1 MDELGIASVG
11 KLPAHVEERFLPG
24 LHHRRVSRDQGD
36 DDDGFD
42 QRAENGAGVG
52 TRPPAH
58 FSDANHTEHERE
70 RHEQRSDFVC
80 SGVKI
85 IEHGAKMKTAILVVL
100 LVILVVL
107 GGIYWNQVRERDER
121 LKREAAAEAARQ
133 KSKPKS
139 RSPDSARRKPPCKP
153 LRLKRNSIRS

>member
-1 MDELGIASVG
+1 MRAKQLDELGIAGVG
-11 KLPAHVEERFLPG
+11 KF
-24 LHHRRVSRDQGD
+24 RRMSRNASCPVFIIVGISRDEGD

-52 TRPPAH
+52 TRAPSH
-58 FSDANHTEHERE
+58 FSDANHTEDECE

-100 LVILVVL
+100 LLILVVL
-107 GGIYWNQVRERDER
+107 GGIYWNQARERDDR
-121 LKREAAAEAARQ
+121 LKAGSRGASCPA
-133 KSKPKS
+133 KSGSGNGRRPEGAKTGIRPAS
-139 RSPDSARRKPPCKP
+139 RRG
-153 LRLKRNSIRS
+153 

>member
-1 MDELGIASVG
+1 MM
-11 KLPAHVEERFLPG
+11 R
-24 LHHRRVSRDQGD
+24 
-36 DDDGFD
+36 FD

-52 TRPPAH
+52 TRPPSH
-58 FSDANHTEHERE
+58 FSDANHTEDERE

-100 LVILVVL
+100 LLILVVL

-121 LKREAAAEAARQ
+121 LRREAAAQADRQKEQAERRSRRRKKEAALQAAEAEKETR
-133 KSKPKS
+133 
-139 RSPDSARRKPPCKP
+139 
-153 LRLKRNSIRS
+153 